1 MKVVYCMDV
10 TASFAL
16 AQHLRITVKKITHII
31 ALLIHKP
38 SVKNEQSPCSLSEK
52 KKTKKTKNKLLNTIT
67 IFNLDCDHL
76 WLERN
81 LTTLRY
87 RPLLL

>member
-16 AQHLRITVKKITHII
+16 AQNFRITVQKITHII

-38 SVKNEQSPCSLSEK
+38 SVKNEQSPCSLSK
-52 KKTKKTKNKLLNTIT
+52 KKKKKNKNKLLNTIT

-87 RPLLL
+87 RPLLS